1 MAKPAQGDVGLLEDP
16 RAQALLEARGAA
28 HLAYTWSDGT
38 PRNTPI
44 WFHWNGEAVVMCGLS
59 TAPRVRVLTDG
70 APVAVTIHSDDWPY
84 AALLLRGPIATHQ
97 TEGIPTEYRRMAERY
112 FGEEQGAAWCDQLP
126 QSVSMTCFTLRPAWV
141 GLIDFEGMRRL
152 PSAIAG

>member
-1 MAKPAQGDVGLLEDP
+1 MQEEVRGMAKPAQGDVSLLQDP
-16 RAQALLEARGAA
+16 RAQALLESRVAA

-44 WFHWNGEAVVMCGLS
+44 WFEWNGEALVVCGLS

-84 AALLLRGPIATHQ
+84 AALMLRGPIVVQQ
-97 TEGIPTEYRRMAERY
+97 TEGVPPAYRRMAGRY
-112 FGEEQGAAWCDQLP
+112 SARSRARPGATNCRSRCP
-126 QSVSMTCFTLRPAWV
+126 
-141 GLIDFEGMRRL
+141 
-152 PSAIAG
+152 

>member
-1 MAKPAQGDVGLLEDP
+1 MLES
-16 RAQALLEARGAA
+16 RVAA

-44 WFHWNGEAVVMCGLS
+44 WFEWNGEALVVCGLS
-59 TAPRVRVLTDG
+59 SAPRVRVLTDG

-84 AALLLRGPIATHQ
+84 AALMLRGPIVVQQ
-97 TEGIPTEYRRMAERY
+97 TEGVPPAYRRMAGRY
-112 FGEEQGAAWCDQLP
+112 FGAEQGAAWCDQLP
-126 QSVSMTCFTLRPAWV
+126 QSVSMTCFVLRPEWV
-141 GLIDFEGMRRL
+141 GLIDFADMRRL